1 MRRTNALQ
9 RDPNLAKAFD
19 NIASMFAPPSG
30 SDFLASAKMQS
41 ERADAARLAEIYNYA
56 KDPSFN
62 RELFDRKLVAAGR
75 ATPNQSF
82 YSVDQGNIVLKRGQ
96 DVRATTDL
104 EQERIRGRNAVM
116 LEQAK
121 PVILGQDQT
130 GFIPGSTQ
138 AAAGFRPMLQGKMEF
153 DANKTYRMPDGT
165 TGAGPYMP
173 TSDQVVATV
182 MQGQL
187 DKGAVTPQAVVGSKL
202 GTPLQTQGPNGPIY
216 EAPGDAMAR
225 GARPA
230 DTDAPARADN
240 FVAMGPDG
248 KSFNF
253 LGYAR
258 NGPNGLEIINQAT
271 GQPQPN
277 VIRREGSQGGLSFES
292 DGKGGIK
299 LSTGNAAGQPTGR
312 VNDLMR
318 AESEGNRAVN
328 ELIPLLENLRQD
340 DLGAAGNINDLMTN
354 YGAQVAPGLARPD
367 VTGRRNQ
374 LRATTLSLAKAL
386 LGDDRLSDADR
397 RAAEAVSVSN
407 GIDESLPGAQAKIA
421 SLIVL
426 NAYRAAYAKS
436 VRQGQQL
443 PPLSPQIVGQMV
455 DQKLIPLTV
464 AEMYV
469 RNNFTAREPTTG
481 PVPGVQTPQLPGAA
495 GVAAPPAQPGAPQQ
509 PVRVGTI
516 EEARQLPSGTPIILP
531 DGSPGRVP

>member
-1 MRRTNALQ
+1 MQ

-19 NIASMFAPPSG
+19 NLAGLFAPPSG
-30 SDFLASAKMQS
+30 ADFVASA
-41 ERADAARLAEIYNYA
+41 AA
-56 KDPSFN
+56 
-62 RELFDRKLVAAGR
+62 
-75 ATPNQSF
+75 
-82 YSVDQGNIVLKRGQ
+82 
-96 DVRATTDL
+96 
-104 EQERIRGRNAVM
+104 
-116 LEQAK
+116 QAK
-121 PVILGQDQT
+121 RQEIEQQAELWRLSADPNADKRVFDQRAVALGRGSIAN
-130 GFIPGSTQ
+130 GFYGVDTQ
-138 AAAGFRPMLQGKMEF
+138 AATARSNNAADNARALQQTGMQQSGETTRAMLAPVGQGATRFNPPGIQQFFDVPPTQIGVVEVNPGQRAVLPDNRVIDGAPKPMSVDELNAQVTQDLLKTNQLTPQQVYDLARGGAPVTTRGADGK
-153 DANKTYRMPDGT
+153 TRYSSGT
-165 TGAGPYMP
+165 EAARTGA
-173 TSDQVVATV
+173 T
-182 MQGQL
+182 
-187 DKGAVTPQAVVGSKL
+187 
-202 GTPLQTQGPNGPIY
+202 
-216 EAPGDAMAR
+216 
-225 GARPA
+225 PA

-240 FVAMGPDG
+240 FVAMGTDG

-253 LGYAR
+253 FGYAR

-277 VIRREGSQGGLSFES
+277 VIRREGSQGGMSFES

-397 RAAEAVSVSN
+397 RAAEQVSVSN
-407 GIDESLPGAQAKIA
+407 GIDESLPGAQAKIS

-426 NAYRAAYAKS
+426 NAYRAEYAKS
-436 VRQGQQL
+436 VREGQKL

-455 DQKLIPLTV
+455 DKKLIPLNV

-469 RNNFTAREPTTG
+469 KNNFTAREPTTG
-481 PVPGVQTPQLPGAA
+481 PIPGVQTPQLPGAA
-495 GVAAPPAQPGAPQQ
+495 GAAAPPAG
-509 PVRVGTI
+509 R
-516 EEARQLPSGTPIILP
+516 ARIISSEPIQ
-531 DGSPGRVP
+531 